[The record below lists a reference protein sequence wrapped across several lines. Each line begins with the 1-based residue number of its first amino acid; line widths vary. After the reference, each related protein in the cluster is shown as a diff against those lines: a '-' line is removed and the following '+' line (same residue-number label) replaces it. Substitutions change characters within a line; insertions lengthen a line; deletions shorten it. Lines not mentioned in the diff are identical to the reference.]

1 MRPGILA
8 ASDALFS
15 RLQRSRPFFLF
26 AGPNVVES
34 TERCVRLAGAIRDVG
49 DRLGLT
55 FVFKASFDKAN
66 RTSGCSYRGP
76 GLDGGLHALRAVRER
91 IGVPVLSDVHEPAQ
105 AALAAE
111 VVDVLQIPAFLCRQT
126 DLLAAAAGT
135 GRIVHIKKG
144 QWCGPAT
151 MAAAA
156 DKVRAAGNPRVIVC
170 ERGTAFGYNDQLVDP
185 RSLVW
190 LREAGGLVT
199 ADVTHALQLPG
210 CRVDAAGDVC
220 AGGHRELIPAIA
232 RTAAAVGVDGLFMEI
247 HDDPLA
253 SPCDAPTQWPLR
265 HLPELLGELCD
276 IAHASRGREPAA
288 DLNLTP
294 MNWRH

>member
-1 MRPGILA
+1 MSP
-8 ASDALFS
+8 AL
-15 RLQRSRPFFLF
+15 
-26 AGPNVVES
+26 
-34 TERCVRLAGAIRDVG
+34 
-49 DRLGLT
+49 
-55 FVFKASFDKAN
+55 
-66 RTSGCSYRGP
+66 
-76 GLDGGLHALRAVRER
+76 
-91 IGVPVLSDVHEPAQ
+91 
-105 AALAAE
+105 
-111 VVDVLQIPAFLCRQT
+111 
-126 DLLAAAAGT
+126 
-135 GRIVHIKKG
+135 IV
-144 QWCGPAT
+144 T
-151 MAAAA
+151 
-156 DKVRAAGNPRVIVC
+156 
-170 ERGTAFGYNDQLVDP
+170 
-185 RSLVW
+185 
-190 LREAGGLVT
+190 GGLVT

-294 MNWRH
+294 MNPS

>member
-1 MRPGILA
+1 MAWVEGSRPPTLTWRRSNMRPGILA

-34 TERCVRLAGAIRDVG
+34 TERCVRLAGAIRDVA
-49 DRLGLT
+49 DRLGPT

-66 RTSGCSYRGP
+66 RTAGCSDRGP

-144 QWCGPAT
+144 QWCDASV
-151 MAAAA
+151 MLAAAH
-156 DKVRAAGNPRVIVC
+156 KVRACAAGLRLLGSRLRASMGGPRLHQVRQAGNERVVVC
-170 ERGTAFGYNDQLVDP
+170 ERGTAFGYDDLIVDP
-185 RSLVW
+185 RNLVR
-190 LREAGGLVT
+190 LRSAGLVT
-199 ADVTHALQLPG
+199 AAGAVEGGKVVVT
-210 CRVDAAGDVC
+210 VAA
-220 AGGHRELIPAIA
+220 AW
-232 RTAAAVGVDGLFMEI
+232 TAA
-247 HDDPLA
+247 
-253 SPCDAPTQWPLR
+253 
-265 HLPELLGELCD
+265 
-276 IAHASRGREPAA
+276 
-288 DLNLTP
+288 
-294 MNWRH
+294 

>member
-1 MRPGILA
+1 
-8 ASDALFS
+8 
-15 RLQRSRPFFLF
+15 
-26 AGPNVVES
+26 
-34 TERCVRLAGAIRDVG
+34 
-49 DRLGLT
+49 
-55 FVFKASFDKAN
+55 
-66 RTSGCSYRGP
+66 
-76 GLDGGLHALRAVRER
+76 
-91 IGVPVLSDVHEPAQ
+91 
-105 AALAAE
+105 
-111 VVDVLQIPAFLCRQT
+111 
-126 DLLAAAAGT
+126 
-135 GRIVHIKKG
+135 
-144 QWCGPAT
+144 

-156 DKVRAAGNPRVIVC
+156 DKCAPGNPRVIVC
-170 ERGTAFGYNDQLVDP
+170 ERGTAFRCNDQLVDP

-294 MNWRH
+294 IVNQAELVLARSATSREEASSISARRSTTSLPPSLRHQSLCGLRFACARAAT